1 MSEKY
6 APVAF
11 NPRAFAEEACKH
23 DPVFRE
29 AYEGMAGEVAALKAR
44 ILANPEAR
52 AEHEAQAPE
61 FDQVRERIGSDTP
74 PPD

>member
-11 NPRAFAEEACKH
+11 NPRAFAEEACKR
-23 DPVFRE
+23 DPAFRE
-29 AYEGMAGEVAALKAR
+29 AYEGMTGEVAALKAR

-52 AEHEAQAPE
+52 AECEAQAPE
-61 FDQVRERIGSDTP
+61 FDQVRERLDADTP